1 MKYFYLLVN
10 DQNIKNWTLVNQVSI
25 IKNGK
30 THCYFPDILYRH
42 PFDEGPLCLTVGDA
56 LSADVSSALETAFK
70 KLPPHHI
77 ILLRINN
84 NPDCRKIFSHW
95 KAVLEKEDAP
105 FFTPEESLLM
115 EKTKAALR
123 LTQSQK
129 ITFTKACISKKLR
142 DSASLSSTLLPY
154 TELKITIKKERSFAF
169 NALLKNL
176 WS

>member
-1 MKYFYLLVN
+1 M
-10 DQNIKNWTLVNQVSI
+10 
-25 IKNGK
+25 
-30 THCYFPDILYRH
+30 
-42 PFDEGPLCLTVGDA
+42 
-56 LSADVSSALETAFK
+56 
-70 KLPPHHI
+70 
-77 ILLRINN
+77 
-84 NPDCRKIFSHW
+84 
-95 KAVLEKEDAP
+95 EKEDAP

-129 ITFTKACISKKLR
+129 ITFTKACVSKKLR
-142 DSASLSSTLLPY
+142 DSACLSNTLLPY